1 MSNSSKWRNIVQRL
15 WPWSAK
21 SGTYDIQELYRELSS
36 GGPGTTKSGAAVNT
50 ATALEVTAVLACV
63 RVIAEGCAQ
72 VPFRLMRDQA
82 RAEDLPPRKIAA
94 TDHPLWRLFAHE
106 PNEWMTPYEF
116 RETMTLHAAL
126 AGAAYAFI
134 VRSRG
139 RVIELLPLVPNTVQV
154 ERDGWAVQYKVT
166 FPTGETRVV
175 PPENIWHWKGPSWN
189 TYSGMQP
196 VALAREAIG
205 LAMTAEELQG
215 RSFANGARPSGILST
230 VAALTEEQIK
240 EIRTNWES
248 AYSGAS
254 NSFKTAIMYG
264 DWKFTPTSSTNQDTQ
279 LLQTRQQ
286 QIEEI
291 CRAFRVMP
299 IMIGYQGDKS
309 STYASAEQMF
319 LAHIV
324 HTLSPWYARIEQ
336 SAARALLTPQE
347 RDGGMYFKHFVQGMM
362 RGSMTERVA
371 YYTAMYNMAAISPNE
386 IRALEDMNPHDDGDD
401 YMAPMNMAKPGE
413 QQTPT
418 PGGAPPGGP
427 SGAAGS
433 SQQRRTAGEGKR
445 LGFDSPRS
453 IVEPSAL
460 RGEVESAHKGLLS
473 ANAAAQV
480 VLANL
485 MVKAA
490 VWREEDHPRDEDGR
504 FAGAGGVDKGS
515 AADAFDPREIETNRT
530 PAWKGREKLVEM
542 SIDDFLRL
550 AKPGDDPDKAEGV
563 RKLRETGARF
573 STLPFLQFWGDSES
587 TERKVDGHEGRHR
600 ARQLKAEGYSTMPV
614 LLRGDIR
621 WSEQGDPRRFDYR
634 AVWPTTLRSETG
646 AYTLPFPVT
655 RDEANWPYNGDG
667 RVKSDGT
674 KDKGWDESEHP
685 RHPAGSS
692 EGGQFAHAGAARNAE
707 GVYVHEDGKPL
718 PEADQARLKALKV
731 PPGWTDVRLNPDP
744 EAAVQVRGRDAKGR
758 AVSIR
763 AAHADAAAAA
773 EKYARLQAF
782 TDKVPQISRAVS
794 KILSDPSITGRDRDT
809 AAVLKLIEHT
819 GFRVGGEGDT
829 GAEKQAYGASTLLK
843 EHVAVDGDVTRFTF
857 TGKKG
862 VSITKE
868 LRNAQIAR
876 IVEERLSNASGDR
889 LFDTNDT
896 RVIALLRRVSGDDS
910 FKTKDFRTW
919 NGTAKA
925 LEVMR
930 GMPKPASAKEHKAA
944 VLAVSKAVAAH
955 LGNTPAVA
963 RESYIS
969 PQVWTQWE
977 GDF

>member
-1 MSNSSKWRNIVQRL
+1 MI
-15 WPWSAK
+15 
-21 SGTYDIQELYRELSS
+21 E
-36 GGPGTTKSGAAVNT
+36 GPTRSPAAQGV
-50 ATALEVTAVLACV
+50 EVFLD
-63 RVIAEGCAQ
+63 IAE
-72 VPFRLMRDQA
+72 
-82 RAEDLPPRKIAA
+82 
-94 TDHPLWRLFAHE
+94 WR
-106 PNEWMTPYEF
+106 
-116 RETMTLHAAL
+116 
-126 AGAAYAFI
+126 
-134 VRSRG
+134 
-139 RVIELLPLVPNTVQV
+139 
-154 ERDGWAVQYKVT
+154 
-166 FPTGETRVV
+166 
-175 PPENIWHWKGPSWN
+175 
-189 TYSGMQP
+189 
-196 VALAREAIG
+196 
-205 LAMTAEELQG
+205 
-215 RSFANGARPSGILST
+215 
-230 VAALTEEQIK
+230 EEQIK

-445 LGFDSPRS
+445 LGFESPRS
-453 IVEPSAL
+453 IAEPSAL
-460 RGEVESAHKGLLS
+460 RGEVESAHNGLLS
-473 ANAAAQV
+473 ANAAARV

-490 VWREEDHPRDEDGR
+490 VWREEDHPRDDAGR

-542 SIDDFLRL
+542 RIDDFLAL
-550 AKPGDDPDKAEGV
+550 AKPGDDPGKEEGV
-563 RKLRETGARF
+563 RKLREAGARF

-587 TERKVDGHEGRHR
+587 VERKVDGHEGRHR

-621 WSEQGDPRRFDYR
+621 WSEQNDPRRFDYR
-634 AVWPTTLRSETG
+634 QVWPTTLRSETG
-646 AYTLPFPVT
+646 AYTLPFPVL

-667 RVKSDGT
+667 RVKSDGR
-674 KDKGWDESEHP
+674 KGEWIEADHP
-685 RHPAGSS
+685 REPAGSS
-692 EGGQFAHAGAARNAE
+692 EGGQFTSG
-707 GVYVHEDGKPL
+707 GGGKPRKPSL
-718 PEADQARLKALKV
+718 EDSTSRYVRAHKDKLLNRLKTTVDELADHGVWNEFWLPDFPADERAFGDLLSLEETVEYAETALGVVK
-731 PPGWTDVRLNPDP
+731 DL
-744 EAAVQVRGRDAKGR
+744 E
-758 AVSIR
+758 S
-763 AAHADAAAAA
+763 
-773 EKYARLQAF
+773 
-782 TDKVPQISRAVS
+782 
-794 KILSDPSITGRDRDT
+794 
-809 AAVLKLIEHT
+809 
-819 GFRVGGEGDT
+819 
-829 GAEKQAYGASTLLK
+829 
-843 EHVAVDGDVTRFTF
+843 
-857 TGKKG
+857 KG
-862 VSITKE
+862 V
-868 LRNAQIAR
+868 
-876 IVEERLSNASGDR
+876 VFGDR
-889 LFDTNDT
+889 LRPSFALSNQVANEGGGAYDRNTESVHMDSRKNVEDALREGKVVDRFSNTFTSHCQSYEDVVRHEIGHYVGMRNGNPTT
-896 RVIALLRRVSGDDS
+896 REIRKHLDDEIKAARRSSAGKMLSPTVIAREIISREAKVLGAYAQTMPEEFFAEAFSYRHAKHYQPNKLPAYIETLIDQAGKGTLR
-910 FKTKDFRTW
+910 
-919 NGTAKA
+919 
-925 LEVMR
+925 
-930 GMPKPASAKEHKAA
+930 
-944 VLAVSKAVAAH
+944 
-955 LGNTPAVA
+955 
-963 RESYIS
+963 
-969 PQVWTQWE
+969 
-977 GDF
+977 

>member
-1 MSNSSKWRNIVQRL
+1 MITTIPAGWELAPNIDA
-15 WPWSAK
+15 W
-21 SGTYDIQELYRELSS
+21 LS
-36 GGPGTTKSGAAVNT
+36 
-50 ATALEVTAVLACV
+50 
-63 RVIAEGCAQ
+63 
-72 VPFRLMRDQA
+72 
-82 RAEDLPPRKIAA
+82 
-94 TDHPLWRLFAHE
+94 E
-106 PNEWMTPYEF
+106 PAPYEDWV
-116 RETMTLHAAL
+116 EDAADL
-126 AGAAYAFI
+126 L
-134 VRSRG
+134 VRNL
-139 RVIELLPLVPNTVQV
+139 E
-154 ERDGWAVQYKVT
+154 
-166 FPTGETRVV
+166 TGELRLLREVV
-175 PPENIWHWKGPSWN
+175 VS
-189 TYSGMQP
+189 
-196 VALAREAIG
+196 
-205 LAMTAEELQG
+205 
-215 RSFANGARPSGILST
+215 
-230 VAALTEEQIK
+230 
-240 EIRTNWES
+240 
-248 AYSGAS
+248 
-254 NSFKTAIMYG
+254 
-264 DWKFTPTSSTNQDTQ
+264 
-279 LLQTRQQ
+279 
-286 QIEEI
+286 
-291 CRAFRVMP
+291 
-299 IMIGYQGDKS
+299 
-309 STYASAEQMF
+309 
-319 LAHIV
+319 
-324 HTLSPWYARIEQ
+324 
-336 SAARALLTPQE
+336 
-347 RDGGMYFKHFVQGMM
+347 
-362 RGSMTERVA
+362 
-371 YYTAMYNMAAISPNE
+371 
-386 IRALEDMNPHDDGDD
+386 
-401 YMAPMNMAKPGE
+401 
-413 QQTPT
+413 
-418 PGGAPPGGP
+418 
-427 SGAAGS
+427 
-433 SQQRRTAGEGKR
+433 GEGR
-445 LGFDSPRS
+445 
-453 IVEPSAL
+453 
-460 RGEVESAHKGLLS
+460 
-473 ANAAAQV
+473 
-480 VLANL
+480 
-485 MVKAA
+485 
-490 VWREEDHPRDEDGR
+490 
-504 FAGAGGVDKGS
+504 
-515 AADAFDPREIETNRT
+515 
-530 PAWKGREKLVEM
+530 
-542 SIDDFLRL
+542 
-550 AKPGDDPDKAEGV
+550 
-563 RKLRETGARF
+563 
-573 STLPFLQFWGDSES
+573 
-587 TERKVDGHEGRHR
+587 
-600 ARQLKAEGYSTMPV
+600 
-614 LLRGDIR
+614 
-621 WSEQGDPRRFDYR
+621 
-634 AVWPTTLRSETG
+634 
-646 AYTLPFPVT
+646 
-655 RDEANWPYNGDG
+655 
-667 RVKSDGT
+667 

-707 GVYVHEDGKPL
+707 GVYVREDGTPL
-718 PEADQARLKALKV
+718 PDADQERLKALKV